1 MSQQFAKK
9 MNITAIEDLARP
21 EVVKAMDSDGN
32 GKGEFW
38 IGADGWA
45 SANVNQVKLRDY
57 GLYDAGI
64 EAIRTA
70 EAVKNA
76 RVLDSI
82 KKGEGYAFYCYKPHA
97 IWGMADVVMLTEPKF
112 DEAKY
117 KMVQPK
123 EDADWYKKSYVASKD
138 ALKQI
143 QIGWGTSLEAK
154 SPAIVDF
161 FKNFQ
166 LSADDVSLM
175 AFQISVEKKDPADVA
190 RTWMKNN
197 KSKVDGWLGL

>member
-1 MSQQFAKK
+1 VSQQFAKK

-64 EAIRTA
+64 EPIRAA

-97 IWGMADVVMLTEPKF
+97 IWGMADVVMLTEPKH
-112 DEAKY
+112 DPAKY

-138 ALKQI
+138 ALKKI

-154 SPAIVDF
+154 SPAIVEF

-166 LSADDVSLM
+166 LTGDDVSAM
-175 AFQISVEKKDPADVA
+175 AYAISVEKKQPADVA

>member
-1 MSQQFAKK
+1 
-9 MNITAIEDLARP
+9 
-21 EVVKAMDSDGN
+21 
-32 GKGEFW
+32 
-38 IGADGWA
+38 
-45 SANVNQVKLRDY
+45 
-57 GLYDAGI
+57 
-64 EAIRTA
+64 
-70 EAVKNA
+70 
-76 RVLDSI
+76 
-82 KKGEGYAFYCYKPHA
+82 
-97 IWGMADVVMLTEPKF
+97 MADVVMLTEPKF
-112 DEAKY
+112 DKAKY

-190 RTWMKNN
+190 RAWMKNN